1 MEEAFTTIL
10 SMNRLSITERAQI
23 LGMLVEGN
31 SLRSCARMA
40 DVSVITVMKLLVD
53 MGRACEQFHHEH
65 VRNVRVRRLQAD
77 EIWCFVGAKAKN
89 VTLEQKAQGWGDT
102 WTWTGL
108 DADTKLCVSYL
119 VGGRSANW
127 AMEFMLDCAARI
139 KGRVQITTD
148 GHKAYLEAVE
158 TAFGAECDYAML
170 QKIYGA
176 PSENDTRYSPATC
189 IGCDM
194 KVVSG
199 DPDPKHVSTS
209 YVERSN
215 LTLRMGMRRF
225 TRLTNAFSKK
235 VENHRHMVALFF
247 LYYNFCRIH
256 STLRVTPAMESG
268 ISDHVWTIEE
278 LCGLLPEM
286 ASAAKRIDKGLI
298 LKALG
303 TG

>member
-1 MEEAFTTIL
+1 
-10 SMNRLSITERAQI
+10 MNRLSIAERAKI

-40 DVSVITVMKLLVD
+40 DVSLNTVTKLLVD
-53 MGRACEQFHHEH
+53 FGAACEQFHNDH
-65 VRNVRVRRLQAD
+65 VRNVRVRRLQCD

-139 KGRVQITTD
+139 KGRVQVTTD

-176 PSENDTRYSPATC
+176 PAENDTRYSPAVC

-209 YVERSN
+209 YVERHN
-215 LTLRMGMRRF
+215 LSMRMGMRRF

-235 VENHRHMVALFF
+235 VQNHEAMVAI
-247 LYYNFCRIH
+247 YAVHYNFARIH
-256 STLRVTPAMESG
+256 KTLRITPSMAAG
-268 ISDHVWTIEE
+268 LSDHVWSLEE
-278 LCGLLPEM
+278 IVMM
-286 ASAAKRIDKGLI
+286 ADSYMPKPGKRGPYKQKSAL
-298 LKALG
+298 
-303 TG
+303 